1 MADGIKIH
9 RRHGFY
15 VLVMVVGWVLPPV
28 AVLLRFGF
36 GTDFLLNILLTL
48 CGYIPGHGHNFYLQN
63 IRNNE
68 NQKRTPKWATKA
80 GLVKDHSAARR
91 AKTHS
96 PDDRSVA
103 SSRPSTRHDPHPHR
117 HTLPA
122 VLGPSA
128 PVARRKTS
136 QTVHIPS
143 SSRGAQDDPYFVRRA
158 ASIHAPSSAHPKPGD
173 PPAAARSLSQRLGL
187 GGSKKAARKSRFD
200 VANEARCQWQNLPH
214 PRPDTPVAEPAGPDG
229 LDHQF

>member
-91 AKTHS
+91 AKTH
-96 PDDRSVA
+96 
-103 SSRPSTRHDPHPHR
+103 
-117 HTLPA
+117 
-122 VLGPSA
+122 
-128 PVARRKTS
+128 

>member
-91 AKTHS
+91 AKTQWANRYEERT
-96 PDDRSVA
+96 PTRADGYQDDDERPA
-103 SSRPSTRHDPHPHR
+103 AARAAGPGLLEPERPST
-117 HTLPA
+117 
-122 VLGPSA
+122 
-128 PVARRKTS
+128 
-136 QTVHIPS
+136 IPS